1 MSIYPN
7 LILDALREIR
17 YPGEEKNIVDSQIVC
32 DDIRID
38 GNSVSF
44 SLMSPKINSPFM
56 KSVQKASIAAIK
68 RHAGQDVEVNI
79 TVLQPQPSPK
89 VEQKPTIDAKKIIAV
104 SSGKGGVGKSTVAS
118 NLATTLAMK
127 GFKVGL
133 LDADIFGPSAPKMF
147 GVEDFRPELIE
158 KNGKHLMQP
167 AEKYGVKILSIGF
180 FVDPSQ
186 AVVWRGAMASNAIR
200 QLIEDGDWGEL
211 DYFIV
216 DLPPGT
222 SDIHLTLV
230 DKLKFTGAIIVST
243 PQQVALAD
251 VVKGIEMF
259 ENPKINV
266 PILGLIENMAYFTP
280 AELPQNKYYIFG
292 KEGVKQFAE
301 KHNIPLLSQIPI
313 VQSICENSD
322 IGRPAVLDNPILYEK
337 YEEIVEKI

>member
-7 LILDALREIR
+7 LIIEALKEIR
-17 YPGEEKNIVDSQIVC
+17 YPGDDKNIVESGILC

-44 SLMSPKINSPFM
+44 SLMSPKPNSPFM

-68 RHAGQDVEVNI
+68 RYAGEEVEVSVA
-79 TVLQPQPSPK
+79 VLQPQPKP
-89 VEQKPTIDAKKIIAV
+89 VEKPIQAVKAKKIIAV

-118 NLATTLAMK
+118 NLVVALAMK

-147 GVEDFRPELIE
+147 GLEDYRPELVE
-158 KNGKHLMQP
+158 KDGKHLMQP
-167 AEKYGVKILSIGF
+167 AEKFGVKILSIGF
-180 FVDPSQ
+180 FVDPRQ

-200 QLIEDGDWGEL
+200 QMIEEADWGEL
-211 DYFIV
+211 DYFVV

-266 PILGLIENMAYFTP
+266 PILGLVENMAYFTP
-280 AELPQNKYYIFG
+280 AELPNNKYYIFG
-292 KEGVKQFAE
+292 KEGVKRLAE
-301 KHNIPLLSQIPI
+301 EHNKRLLSQIPL
-313 VQSICENSD
+313 VQSICENAD
-322 IGRPAVLDNPILYEK
+322 NGTPAVLKNHILMEK
-337 YEEIVEKI
+337 YEEILAKI